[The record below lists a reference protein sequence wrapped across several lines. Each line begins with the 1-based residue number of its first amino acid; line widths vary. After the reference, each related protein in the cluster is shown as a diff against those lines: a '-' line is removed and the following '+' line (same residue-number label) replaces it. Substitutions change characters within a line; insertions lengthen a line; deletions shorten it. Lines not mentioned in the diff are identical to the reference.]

1 MLRDAVQ
8 ARSEPKPRSVFCR
21 WVVRGSLLVLVLA
34 VIRSTAAVPTA
45 YEDATNSPK
54 PDLIVYALI

>member
-1 MLRDAVQ
+1 MLYKQDLNPNLGR
-8 ARSEPKPRSVFCR
+8 FGR